1 MNVCD
6 HLRPPISLNWIVYR
20 RFLFLSLTSYNLLI
34 TYKLFHICGFRYIVL
49 KREAI
54 YFRLLLFV
62 IYIFSLPRGNIPARI
77 RVSRREL
84 TKFHAIKLTSIR
96 ILIYSR
102 NFCIPSFVSW
112 ETFTHYINIMN
123 IISLILNTSY
133 FNTSISLRTRKRSFY
148 LFYWNLSEQTD
159 LIQTTMKQ
167 LTYEISS

>member
-1 MNVCD
+1 MTLGEYQGVNVSQCYVANCQKIFQDATASTASHKKKTWEKMNVCD

-62 IYIFSLPRGNIPARI
+62 IYIFSLPRGNIRARI

-96 ILIYSR
+96 ILSKLFVYHLL
-102 NFCIPSFVSW
+102 FPGKPS
-112 ETFTHYINIMN
+112 H
-123 IISLILNTSY
+123 II
-133 FNTSISLRTRKRSFY
+133 
-148 LFYWNLSEQTD
+148 
-159 LIQTTMKQ
+159 
-167 LTYEISS
+167 LT